1 MAKTKKSARAKAGA
15 KGAPSDE
22 QIREQMREMT
32 ASFFRGER
40 VDPRGVEEVV
50 RTMAGSRNEPVA
62 EAPAEARQA
71 LLDALQSL
79 DTQLLRSAE
88 DTHATLE
95 QIRAKGLDF
104 SDNDLKE
111 AHARLAEL
119 QDAYLETVNQLAAAA
134 SGNLRQE
141 IAHLAGH
148 AQRVGLDTGARTASM
163 MTEMANRFAEVS
175 QKGAATGLDVTRE
188 AGLRVSLMA
197 SGFLAGLADA
207 LGEQR
212 GARTKEE

>member
-1 MAKTKKSARAKAGA
+1 MAKTKKPTGAKAGVE
-15 KGAPSDE
+15 GAPSDE
-22 QIREQMREMT
+22 QIREQMREIT
-32 ASFFRGER
+32 ANFFRGER

-50 RTMAGSRNEPVA
+50 RTMTGGRDRPVE
-62 EAPAEARQA
+62 EASPEARQA

-79 DTQLLRSAE
+79 DAQLLHSAE
-88 DTHATLE
+88 AAHSTLE

-111 AHARLAEL
+111 AHAKLVEL
-119 QDAYLETVNQLAAAA
+119 QNAYIETVSQLAGAA
-134 SGNLRQE
+134 SGNLRHE
-141 IAHLAGH
+141 LSRLAGH

-163 MTEMANRFAEVS
+163 MTEMANRLAEAS

-188 AGLRVSLMA
+188 AGMRVSLMA

-212 GARTKEE
+212 GARTREE